1 MPWVACQ
8 SMPRASPYSAP
19 IPWPVAPYALW
30 DSLPI
35 PPFSTARP
43 HLCSVRGVG
52 GAHAQRSERAL
63 TSHGIKG
70 VLVRWD
76 PAVRSSI
83 SQVSP
88 LCLSLLVLD
97 FSVRLFVCASLEIAV
112 GCTMHEISAY
122 MLLLPVHP
130 ASASGRGCA
139 DRTACGLGLR

>member
-1 MPWVACQ
+1 MRNA
-8 SMPRASPYSAP
+8 MRERSPHTGS
-19 IPWPVAPYALW
+19 
-30 DSLPI
+30 
-35 PPFSTARP
+35 
-43 HLCSVRGVG
+43 
-52 GAHAQRSERAL
+52 
-63 TSHGIKG
+63 IKG

-97 FSVRLFVCASLEIAV
+97 FSVRLFDCASLEIAV

-139 DRTACGLGLR
+139 DRTVCGLGLLVSGNM